1 MSCQLDT
8 LCDSRGTMLMRNYL
22 DQMAMGMS
30 VGLYGLLN
38 NIGGTAQLRA
48 VPSPRLGVLNSVR
61 EKEAS

>member
-1 MSCQLDT
+1 
-8 LCDSRGTMLMRNYL
+8 MLMRNYL